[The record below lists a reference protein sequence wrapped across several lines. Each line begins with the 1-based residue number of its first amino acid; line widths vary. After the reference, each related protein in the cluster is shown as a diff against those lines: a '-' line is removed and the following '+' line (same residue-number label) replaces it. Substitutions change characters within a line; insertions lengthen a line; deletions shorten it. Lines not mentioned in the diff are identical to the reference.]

1 MAASGA
7 LHGWWWMRRLRELLT
22 PRGERLRV
30 LELAGI
36 VFLAQAAVGVY
47 LLALV
52 QQYLPQKLDA
62 GPAFP
67 GYAMACYGLG
77 KFVWQTPAGWLADRI
92 GRRVAMV
99 AGMAL
104 SVPVLALFM
113 TVPNGGAF
121 LAFSFLLGICAATT
135 WPAFMA
141 HVGEVTPHARR
152 ARTMSVLNIAQMAG
166 LGLGTLAGVLMVD
179 FVTYSAAFWSCI
191 AFNVLALLVVV
202 QRVEPPAAQ
211 LTPVDHESQPS
222 AEPVRATRP
231 DASRAWS
238 PGIAVL
244 AVIVLFLTVGTSMQA
259 PMIGAYTDEVLKT
272 RMSTLALLLPLPAA
286 VAAIGFWKFGHL
298 TDRYPRQVPLVVGL
312 FVAALSIFALT
323 QTTHPMIVVTLVV
336 LAGSAYAISIPAWGA
351 AALDATDVGSRG
363 LWLGLLSTVQ
373 GLGAVGGQA
382 LGGVIGGAW
391 GPTAPFKIA
400 ALALMIALTLTVAH
414 QWHQSRRRSLV
425 GDPALG

>member
-1 MAASGA
+1 
-7 LHGWWWMRRLRELLT
+7 MRIAH
-22 PRGERLRV
+22 PSFFRGERLRV
-30 LELAGI
+30 LELGGI

-47 LLALV
+47 ILALV
-52 QQYLPQKLDA
+52 QQYLPNALDA

-99 AGMAL
+99 AGMAV
-104 SVPVLALFM
+104 SVPMLTLLM
-113 TVPNGGAF
+113 SVPNETAF
-121 LAFSFLLGICAATT
+121 LAFSFLLGLCAATT

-141 HVGEVTPHARR
+141 HVGETTPHARR
-152 ARTMSVLNIAQMAG
+152 ARTMSLLNIAQMAG
-166 LGLGTLAGVLMVD
+166 LGVGTLAGVLMVD
-179 FVTYSAAFWSCI
+179 FVTYSAAFWVCI
-191 AFNVLALLVVV
+191 AFNLLALFVVV
-202 QRVEPPAAQ
+202 QRVEAPAASTVEAM
-211 LTPVDHESQPS
+211 LVESVGDQHT
-222 AEPVRATRP
+222 RAP
-231 DASRAWS
+231 GWS

-244 AVIVLFLTVGTSMQA
+244 AVIVLFLTVGTSMQT
-259 PMIGAYTDEVLKT
+259 PMIGAYTSDVLETK
-272 RMSTLALLLPLPAA
+272 MSTLALLLPIPAA
-286 VAAIGFWKFGHL
+286 IAAIGFWKFGHL

-323 QTTHPMIVVTLVV
+323 QTTNPMIVVTLVV

-382 LGGVIGGAW
+382 LGGAIGGEW
-391 GPTAPFKIA
+391 GPTAPFKLA
-400 ALALMIALTLTVAH
+400 ALALMIALSLTVAH
-414 QWHQSRRRSLV
+414 QWHQSRLRHASV
-425 GDPALG
+425 CTTS